1 MTFHSEV
8 QRLWPLVR
16 ERALKPMDLCVLTY
30 FLSHMDVATSRAEVT
45 TTQASEDLGIGAHN
59 VSACLKR
66 LRTAGMMAKGRKG
79 SNYYWMMNPYLWHA
93 GGYPKHGLRKAQW
106 AELQEV
112 N

>member
-1 MTFHSEV
+1 MTFHPEV

-16 ERALKPMDLCVLTY
+16 ERALKPMDFCVLTY
-30 FLSHMDVATSRAEVT
+30 FLSHMDVATSKAEVT
-45 TTQASEDLGIGAHN
+45 TMQASEDLGIGAQN

-66 LRTAGMMAKGRKG
+66 LRTAGMMAKGKKG
-79 SNYYWMMNPYLWHA
+79 SSYYWMLNPYLWHA

-106 AELQEV
+106 AELQEL